1 MTEDN
6 KKYGYV
12 SAFRSIRHHWLW
24 KDKPFSYGQAWIDMV
39 LMANHKDKDVI
50 FSGDIV
56 KVERGSF
63 ITSQEKL
70 KLNWGWKRKRFDKFV
85 SLLKK
90 TGMVLIENRAYQ
102 GTYITICNYETYQN
116 QGQAIEQAE
125 GQARGKRG
133 TSGGA
138 INNKENKI
146 NKVNKLFIK
155 PTLEE
160 ITQYCKERKNAVNP
174 QKWLD
179 HYTSN
184 GWMVGRNP
192 MKDWK
197 SAVRTWETNKFN
209 NGGEMSSEERGAEV
223 ARLLA
228 ESRG

>member
-1 MTEDN
+1 MIEDN

-24 KDKPFSYGQAWIDMV
+24 KDKPFSYGQAFIDMV
-39 LMANHKDKDVI
+39 LMANHKDKDVL

-56 KVERGSF
+56 MVKRGSF

-70 KLNWGWKRKRFDKFV
+70 KLNWGWKRKRFDKFI

-90 TGMVLIENRAYQ
+90 TGMILMENRTYQ
-102 GTYITICNYETYQN
+102 GTYVTICNYETYQT

-125 GQARGKRG
+125 GQARSKPGA
-133 TSGGA
+133 SGGA
-138 INNKENKI
+138 INNKKNKVNKI
-146 NKVNKLFIK
+146 NKVFIK

-160 ITQYCKERKNAVNP
+160 ITQYCKERNNDVNP

-184 GWMVGRNP
+184 GWKVGQNS

-197 SAVRTWETNKFN
+197 SAVRTWEHSNYQTKQTPTKPLIV
-209 NGGEMSSEERGAEV
+209 MDKIYR
-223 ARLLA
+223 
-228 ESRG
+228 